1 MSELETLQ
9 NLPILNNLKATL
21 SRFIL
26 PIFCIILIAIID
38 IMNLLFKFNILNN
51 KILLSIVSIL
61 AIGVS
66 LLTALKLYA
75 ENNKWSNGK
84 YFIISIIALIII
96 FIIKADIDYRD
107 IGKEDVVT
115 SSIMSFVFFIS
126 ISFAPFINHKDSNID
141 YCNFS
146 CNIFSAILASTM
158 VAIILAEGIS
168 LILLAIS
175 FLLNIKISKDIYI
188 IFVGICYKIFYPL
201 YFLSRIDKNFLLT
214 KKIYSYKSIKF
225 ITNYILTPITLIYL
239 TTLYLYIIKIIIT
252 QQLPK
257 NYSLSIVS
265 CIIILFCSLGILN
278 YLFAYSLFH
287 NQKNRFMELFLK
299 YFFHLLILPLIF
311 LFVIMYQ
318 RINRFGITEGRY
330 LILALGLWASIC
342 CLNQFFTKEKS
353 LKFIAIS
360 LSIILIFSSFGPW
373 GMFYVSKI
381 SQVNRLESILEKGS
395 AHQKSSYEIYE
406 IKRITEYLLKHK

>member
-1 MSELETLQ
+1 MSESENIT
-9 NLPILNNLKATL
+9 NTYLNNLKATL

-26 PIFCIILIAIID
+26 PIFCTILIAIID
-38 IMNLLFKFNILNN
+38 IMNFLILNN
-51 KILLSIVSIL
+51 KILDSIAFIL
-61 AIGVS
+61 TIGVN

-75 ENNKWSNGK
+75 ENNKWNNGK

-96 FIIKADIDYRD
+96 FIIRLDIYYRD
-107 IGKEDVVT
+107 IAMEDIVT
-115 SSIMSFVFFIS
+115 FSIMHFAFFVS
-126 ISFAPFINHKDSNID
+126 ISFAPFINHKDNNID

-146 CNIFSAILASTM
+146 CNISSAILLSLI
-158 VAIILAEGIS
+158 VATILAIGIS
-168 LILLAIS
+168 SILLTIS

-188 IFVGICYKIFYPL
+188 VFATICYKVFYPL
-201 YFLSRIDKNFLLT
+201 YFLSRINKNFSLA
-214 KKIYSYKSIKF
+214 KEIYSYKSIKF

-252 QQLPK
+252 QQSPK
-257 NYSLSIVS
+257 NFLLSIVS

-278 YLFAYSLFH
+278 YLFAYPLFQ
-287 NQKNRFMELFLK
+287 NQKNRFMALFLK

-318 RINRFGITEGRY
+318 RINQFGITEGRY
-330 LILALGLWASIC
+330 FILALGFWISIC

-381 SQVNRLESILEKGS
+381 SQVNRLKSILESRS
-395 AHQKSSYEIYE
+395 ADQKSSYEI
-406 IKRITEYLLKHK
+406 KKITEYLLKHK